1 MVNIFG
7 FFKRGK
13 KSLKKAEPT
22 PAEKLAQAQVTV
34 RDLIAPSALDVSS
47 SHLRLDNYFVKT
59 IFVFAYPRFLYT
71 NWLSSVINFD
81 MMMDVG
87 MYVYPVQTDEIMESL
102 RRKVTVMQASWQIDQ
117 EKGLVR
123 DPELQAGLEDAEE
136 LRDKLQ
142 RGDERFFHYALY
154 FTIYAKSQDELN
166 TKAKQV
172 EAALAGNLIYTKQA
186 LFQMEQGFNT
196 TLPLANDE
204 LLVFKNMTTDSI
216 ATSFPFVSMDMTS
229 DDGILYGINRHNN
242 SLVLFD
248 RFNLEN
254 ANMSVFAKSG
264 AGKSYAVKL
273 EVLRSLMFDTD
284 VIVIDPE
291 NEYEKLT
298 KTVGGTYL
306 NVDLNSDKRV
316 NPFDLPE
323 LQDSESTDEA
333 EDNLRSAVITLV
345 GLMGLML
352 GELTTEE
359 EAIVDKALFEAY
371 RLKDITGDPRS
382 HKNPAPTMQ
391 DLYEVLKNMEG
402 GKSLA
407 RRLEKFVT
415 GTFAGIFNKPTNIDL
430 NRGLVV
436 FSIRDLEEQLRP
448 IAMYIILN
456 YIWGRIRRDKRK
468 RVLVVD
474 EAWTLMQY
482 EDSARF
488 MYSIAKRARK
498 YYLGL
503 TTITQDV
510 EDFLGTKYGKAIVA
524 NSSLQLLMRQSP
536 ASIEIVTDT
545 FNLTEG
551 EKFILLE
558 AEVGEG
564 LFFVGNNHV
573 AIKIVASYNED
584 KIITS
589 DPAQLKKLEEEGN
602 L

>member
-1 MVNIFG
+1 MANLFNI
-7 FFKRGK
+7 FKRGK
-13 KSLKKAEPT
+13 KRAKGVAPT
-22 PAEKLAQAQVTV
+22 PAEKLEQTLVTV
-34 RDLIAPSALDVSS
+34 RDLIAPSALDVTPNY
-47 SHLRLDNYFVKT
+47 LRLDNYFVKT
-59 IFVFAYPRFLYT
+59 VFVFTYPRFLYT

-81 MMMDVG
+81 TMMDVG
-87 MYVYPVQTDEIMESL
+87 MYVYPVQTDEIMGNL

-117 EKGLVR
+117 EKGVVR

-142 RGDERFFHYALY
+142 RGDERFFHYGLY

-166 TKAKQV
+166 TKVKQV
-172 EAALAGNLIYTKQA
+172 EATLAGNLIYTKQS
-186 LFQMEQGFNT
+186 LFQMEQGFNS

-229 DDGILYGINRHNN
+229 DDGVLYGINRHNN

-284 VIVIDPE
+284 VIIIDPE
-291 NEYEKLT
+291 NEYEKLAN
-298 KTVGGTYL
+298 TVGGTYL
-306 NVDLNSDKRV
+306 NVDLNSDKRI

-323 LQDSESTDEA
+323 LKDPDSTDEA

-359 EAIVDKALFEAY
+359 EAIVDKALFETY
-371 RLKDITGDPRS
+371 RLKDITNDPKS
-382 HKNPAPTMQ
+382 HKNAPPTMQ
-391 DLYEVLKNMEG
+391 DLHEVLKNMDG

-436 FSIRDLEEQLRP
+436 FSVRDLEEQLRP
-448 IAMYIILN
+448 IAMYVILN
-456 YIWGRIRRDKRK
+456 YIWGKIRRESRK
-468 RVLVVD
+468 RILVID

-536 ASIEIVTDT
+536 ASIDIVSET

-573 AIKIVASYNED
+573 AIKVVASYNED
-584 KIITS
+584 KIITT
-589 DPAQLKKLEEEGN
+589 DPAQLKKIEEDEGK
-602 L
+602 